1 MAPARPGSEPRSPD
15 LLALPLDPP
24 PPLRDAL
31 ARLGLPRP
39 PGLPHF
45 LVLGTQKGGTTTLQ
59 ELLAGHPAVFL
70 PACKEVHYFSLHA
83 DRGVDWYRARFAAA
97 RLGQRRGEITPY
109 YLFHPHAPARIRAL
123 LPRARLVAL
132 LRDPVE
138 RALSQ
143 YFHAWRHGFETLPLE
158 QALAAEPARLAGA
171 EEALRAPGGQHL
183 SHQKHSYLSRGRY
196 TEQLRRYEALFPAE
210 QLLVLRSEDLFA
222 DPEPTWRR
230 IQAFLGLPG
239 VPLPARGVRANA
251 GGGEAA
257 AVPEA
262 VRRRLRAE
270 LAPVVAAVR
279 ARHGFD
285 WGW

>member
-1 MAPARPGSEPRSPD
+1 
-15 LLALPLDPP
+15 
-24 PPLRDAL
+24 
-31 ARLGLPRP
+31 
-39 PGLPHF
+39 
-45 LVLGTQKGGTTTLQ
+45 VLGTQKGGTTTLQ
-59 ELLAGHPAVFL
+59 ELLAAHPAVFL
-70 PACKEVHYFSLHA
+70 PACKEVHYFSLHG
-83 DRGVDWYRARFAAA
+83 DRGVGWYRARFAGA

-143 YFHAWRHGFETLPLE
+143 YFHARRHGFETLPLE
-158 QALAAEPARLAGA
+158 EALAAEPARLRGA
-171 EEALRAPGGQHL
+171 EEVLRAPGGSHV

-196 TEQLRRYEALFPAE
+196 DEQLQRYTALFPPE

-222 DPEPTWRR
+222 DPEPVWRR
-230 IQAFLGLPG
+230 IQAFLGLPP

-251 GGGEAA
+251 GAGEAA
-257 AVPEA
+257 SVPAEL
-262 VRRRLRAE
+262 RTRLRDAFE
-270 LAPVVAAVR
+270 PVVAAVR
-279 ARHGFD
+279 ERHGFD